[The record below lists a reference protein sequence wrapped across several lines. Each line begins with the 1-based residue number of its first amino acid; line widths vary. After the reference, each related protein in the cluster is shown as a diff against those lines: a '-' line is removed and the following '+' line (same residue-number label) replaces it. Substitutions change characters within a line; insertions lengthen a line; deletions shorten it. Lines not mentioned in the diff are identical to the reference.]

1 MGILNSTQLDC
12 LLEKM
17 TSPIREREE
26 LRPKPYPPALMWPV
40 GEIKWGYNTGDDE
53 PKTDIAIISALS
65 VFPQNSQGLVI

>member
-17 TSPIREREE
+17 TIAPSEREE

-40 GEIKWGYNTGDDE
+40 GEMKWGYNTGEDE
-53 PKTDIAIISALS
+53 SKTDIAISAFS
-65 VFPQNSQGLVI
+65 IFPQNSQGLTI

>member
-40 GEIKWGYNTGDDE
+40 GEMKWGYNTMEDE
-53 PKTDIAIISALS
+53 PKTDIAISAYS
-65 VFPQNSQGLVI
+65 IFPQNSQGITI